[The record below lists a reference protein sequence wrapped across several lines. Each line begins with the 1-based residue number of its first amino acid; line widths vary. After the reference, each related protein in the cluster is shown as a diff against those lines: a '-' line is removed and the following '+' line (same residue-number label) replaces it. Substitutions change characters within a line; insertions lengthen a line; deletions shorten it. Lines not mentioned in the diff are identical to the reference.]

1 MITPRTTR
9 LVRVRGS
16 RHLPGVL
23 GGLVV
28 GADPLAARDT
38 LVVLPTRAAALH
50 LRRALEGRALTSE
63 SALILPEM
71 VSRAELAEAL
81 ARRLPDTPRPLT
93 TVERGILM
101 GAACRASVARGVE
114 PPFRL
119 RAGLVASMVE
129 FYDGLRRLG
138 QSVDAF
144 ERLTAG
150 SLEPESAID
159 RGAERLLR
167 QTRFLADAFRGFE
180 RAVAGTGRPDEHGLR
195 EAVCAAAAARPWR
208 HVVVACRDVFASALG
223 LWPADFDLLTRV
235 PGLERLDVVVTEAA
249 LAGELHERLRRWLP
263 EADEVVAD
271 APEDGALEDGA
282 LEDGAVED
290 GAAPV
295 LLVPSPRPGSVSQS
309 GDSHSGPAPRVH
321 LSRDREEEVRD
332 FARRVKVQA
341 RDAAPVPLDATALV
355 VRRPLPYV
363 YLTREVLSTAGVPC
377 QLSDALPL
385 AAEPFAAALD
395 LVASGVAAAWSR
407 GTLVALLTSPLL
419 EFEASP
425 GGRALAAFDRALH
438 EAGFLGGADA
448 MRHLV
453 TGWDADPAKA
463 RLAAAGR
470 LALVVLDAL
479 APLSEQAPA
488 SAHVRVLRTFLAQ
501 HGRSRVLP
509 EAAQRFSRARAAV
522 LNGLL
527 EMDAAFSAHDATPIA
542 FAEVDAVIKEWVE
555 GHTFAPRAGDAGV
568 HLVDAESA
576 LFGAFDDVQLAG
588 LVDGEWPQRPAAGI
602 FYPTG
607 LLRDLGWPSDRDR
620 ISGER
625 TLLADL
631 LTLPR
636 VRLTASAFHL
646 EDDALVPLSPM
657 VDLLDAL
664 PTAPAPAFAGLR
676 VGLDEALMTDAPVV
690 PDGSVERQ
698 AWLEL
703 RLGRPAPESLVPAV
717 TLRPYSV
724 GALERYQDCPFKFF
738 AGEVLRIEEPPEDQ
752 SALTPKA
759 RGTLI
764 HAVLQ
769 RFFEEWDRS
778 GRALTPS
785 AVVEARRHLGTVV
798 DEALA
803 ELPPS
808 DAALER
814 ARFFGSPV
822 APGIIDVLLRLETG
836 RAEPARGRWLERRM
850 EGSFTLG
857 SAGRTVALKG
867 VVDRVDLLEG
877 RRLRVI
883 DYKSGTAPQP
893 RRALQAAIYG
903 LFAAERLAEEDGG
916 PPWTVDEAVYVAF
929 SGKRTVA
936 PVIKAGAND
945 AAAILADVR
954 ERTFEMLD
962 RIAEGAFPVK
972 PHDLMTCRYCSYA
985 SVCRKDYVGDE

>member
-9 LVRVRGS
+9 LVRVRRS
-16 RHLPGVL
+16 RDLAAVL
-23 GGLVV
+23 GQLWLDGRTLDV
-28 GADPLAARDT
+28 DPLAARDT

-50 LRRALEGRALTSE
+50 LRRAMEARSLAADA
-63 SALILPEM
+63 ALILPDM
-71 VSRAELAEAL
+71 VTRAGLTDAL
-81 ARRLPDTPRPLT
+81 ARRLPGSPPSLT
-93 TVERGILM
+93 AVERSILM

-180 RAVAGTGRPDEHGLR
+180 RAVAATGRSDEHGLR
-195 EAVCAAAAARPWR
+195 EAVRTQPAPRPWR
-208 HVVVACRDVFASALG
+208 HVVVACRDAFASPLG

-235 PGLERLDVVVTEAA
+235 PGLERLDVVVTETA

-263 EADEVVAD
+263 EVDEVTADDVAAN
-271 APEDGALEDGA
+271 APGASATHAD
-282 LEDGAVED
+282 
-290 GAAPV
+290 AAPV
-295 LLVPSPRPGSVSQS
+295 LLVPAPPAAHGGSPHG
-309 GDSHSGPAPRVH
+309 GGLAPRVH

-332 FARRVKVQA
+332 FARRIKVQA
-341 RDAAPVPLDATALV
+341 RDATPVPLDATALV

-363 YLTREVLSTAGVPC
+363 YLTREVLATAGVPC

-407 GTLVALLTSPLL
+407 ATLVALLTSPLL

-425 GGRALAAFDRALH
+425 GRRALAAFDRALH
-438 EAGFLGGADA
+438 EAGFLGGAEA
-448 MRHLV
+448 MGRLL
-453 TGWDADPAKA
+453 TGWEADPEHR

-470 LALVVLDAL
+470 LACAVLDAL
-479 APLSEQAPA
+479 APLDTDAPA
-488 SAHVRVLRTFLAQ
+488 AAHVRVLRTFLAQ

-509 EAAQRFSRARAAV
+509 EAAPRFARARAAV

-527 EMDAAFSAHDATPIA
+527 EMETAFDAHDATPVA
-542 FAEVDAVIKEWVE
+542 FADVDAVIKAWVE

-576 LFGAFDDVQLAG
+576 VFGAFDDVQIAG
-588 LVDGEWPQRPAAGI
+588 LVDGEWPARPAAGI
-602 FYPTG
+602 FYPTA
-607 LLRDLGWPSDRDR
+607 LLRDLGWPGDRDR
-620 ISGER
+620 VAGER

-631 LTLPR
+631 VALPR

-664 PTAPAPAFAGLR
+664 PTGPAPAFAGLR
-676 VGLDEALMTDAPVV
+676 VGLDEALMTDAPTVA
-690 PDGSVERQ
+690 DGAEARQ
-698 AWLEL
+698 AWLAL
-703 RLGRPAPESLVPAV
+703 RLDRPAPESLGPSV

-724 GALERYQDCPFKFF
+724 SALERYQDCPFKFF
-738 AGEVLRIEEPPEDQ
+738 ASEVLRIDEPPEDE
-752 SALTPKA
+752 SALTPRA

-769 RFFEEWDRS
+769 RFFDEWDRS

-785 AVVEARRHLGTVV
+785 AVVEARRHLGVVV

-803 ELPPS
+803 ALPPS

-822 APGIIDVLLRLETG
+822 APGIIDVLLRLETS
-836 RAEPARGRWLERRM
+836 RAEPARGRWLERQM
-850 EGSFTLG
+850 EGSFRLG
-857 SAGRTVALKG
+857 SADRAVALKG
-867 VVDRVDLLEG
+867 RVDRVDLLDG

-883 DYKSGTAPQP
+883 DYKSGSAPQL
-893 RRALQAAIYG
+893 RRALQAPIYA

-916 PPWTVDEAVYVAF
+916 APWTIDEAGYVAF

-936 PVIKAGAND
+936 SVIKPGAKD
-945 AAAILADVR
+945 TAAVLADVR

-962 RIAEGAFPVK
+962 RIAAGAFPVK
-972 PHDLMTCRYCSYA
+972 PHDIMTCRFCSYA

>member
-1 MITPRTTR
+1 VITPRTTR

-16 RHLPGVL
+16 GDLPAVL
-23 GGLVV
+23 GQLWQGGLLT

-50 LRRALEGRALTSE
+50 LRRALEGRVLTADA
-63 SALILPEM
+63 ALILPDM
-71 VSRAELAEAL
+71 VTRAQLAEAL
-81 ARRLPDTPRPLT
+81 ARRLPDTPQPLT
-93 TVERGILM
+93 AVERGILM

-180 RAVAGTGRPDEHGLR
+180 RAVAGTGRLDEHGLR
-195 EAVCAAAAARPWR
+195 EAVCAAPASRPWR
-208 HVVVACRDVFASALG
+208 HVVVACRDISASALG

-235 PGLERLDVVVTEAA
+235 PGLERLDVVVTEAS

-263 EADEVVAD
+263 DVDEVAAD
-271 APEDGALEDGA
+271 LGAGEARTAPTLCVPTPSPASGTSQR
-282 LEDGAVED
+282 
-290 GAAPV
+290 GAAE
-295 LLVPSPRPGSVSQS
+295 
-309 GDSHSGPAPRVH
+309 SGPAPRVH
-321 LSRDREEEVRD
+321 RSRDREDEVRD
-332 FARRVKVQA
+332 FARRIKVLA
-341 RDAAPVPLDATALV
+341 REAAPIPLEATALV

-363 YLTREVLSTAGVPC
+363 YLTREVLATAGVPC

-425 GGRALAAFDRALH
+425 GRRALATFDRALH
-438 EAGFLGGADA
+438 EAGFLGGAEA
-448 MRHLV
+448 MGRLV
-453 TGWDADPAKA
+453 TGWDADPGQA

-470 LALVVLDAL
+470 LALSVLDAL
-479 APLSEQAPA
+479 APLSEPAPA
-488 SAHVRVLRTFLAQ
+488 AAHVRVLRSFLAE
-501 HGRSRVLP
+501 HGRSHVLP

-527 EMDAAFSAHDATPIA
+527 EMDAAFSAHDATPVA

-620 ISGER
+620 VAGER

-664 PTAPAPAFAGLR
+664 PAAPAPAFAGLR
-676 VGLDEALMTDAPVV
+676 VGLDEALMGDVPLV
-690 PDGSVERQ
+690 PDGSADRQ

-703 RLGRPAPESLVPAV
+703 RIGRPAPESLAPAV
-717 TLRPYSV
+717 TPRPYSV

-798 DEALA
+798 DAALA

-808 DAALER
+808 DAVLER

-822 APGIIDVLLRLETG
+822 APGIIDVLLRLETS

-850 EGSFTLG
+850 EGTFSLG
-857 SAGRTVALKG
+857 SPDRTVALKG

-916 PPWTVDEAVYVAF
+916 PPWTVDEAAYVAF
-929 SGKRTVA
+929 TGKRTVA
-936 PVIKAGAND
+936 PVIKPGAND
-945 AAAILADVR
+945 AASILADVR
-954 ERTFEMLD
+954 TRTFEMLD